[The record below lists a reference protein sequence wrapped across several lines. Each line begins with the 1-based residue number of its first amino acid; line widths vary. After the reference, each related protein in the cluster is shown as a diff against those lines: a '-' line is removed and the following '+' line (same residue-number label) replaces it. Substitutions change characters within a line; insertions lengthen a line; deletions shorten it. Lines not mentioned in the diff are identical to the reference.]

1 MCEALDEMR
10 ECIKTLNFS
19 YMSGLIE
26 EVQSMGNRMESGLY
40 RYGSIEDAEA
50 LVVSL
55 KKQIKELEA
64 KKLKLDQGGRW
75 T

>member
-26 EVQSMGNRMESGLY
+26 EVQSMGNRMESGLD